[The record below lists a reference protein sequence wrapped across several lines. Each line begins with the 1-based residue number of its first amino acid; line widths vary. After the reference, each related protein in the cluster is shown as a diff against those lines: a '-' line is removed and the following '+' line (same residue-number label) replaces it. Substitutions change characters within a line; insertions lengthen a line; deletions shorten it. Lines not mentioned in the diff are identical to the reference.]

1 MAAVTL
7 PGLDRVAARALARV
21 ERPAGPRAAV
31 RRAIGL
37 IAAGVDGIEIYESEI
52 FAAAS
57 HYRWLVPLWGNA
69 RLARRFLRE
78 SNLESVFPI
87 DAANALGGSDNHW
100 SYSNSV

>member
-37 IAAGVDGIEIYESEI
+37 IAA
-52 FAAAS
+52 
-57 HYRWLVPLWGNA
+57 
-69 RLARRFLRE
+69 
-78 SNLESVFPI
+78 
-87 DAANALGGSDNHW
+87 ANALGGSDNHW

>member
-31 RRAIGL
+31 RRA
-37 IAAGVDGIEIYESEI
+37 
-52 FAAAS
+52 
-57 HYRWLVPLWGNA
+57 
-69 RLARRFLRE
+69 
-78 SNLESVFPI
+78 VFPI

-100 SYSNSV
+100 SYSNSVYGTDKVPAGAMDLL